1 METDAIRFLVGTD
14 GKATAVQVD
23 LGVWRQIVAALEE
36 AEDVALAQ
44 AALAELAAAGG
55 DPEKAGWLRLE
66 DVEPSWAGEGKLWE
80 LRFQGQDL
88 KYRFIYFA
96 HSGRR
101 FIVLHGFCK
110 KTKKTPIRE
119 LNIARGRIQDYLERQ
134 P

>member
-1 METDAIRFLVGTD
+1 MSEQANWKVELYERPD
-14 GKATAVQVD
+14 GSSPVVEF
-23 LGVWRQIVAALEE
+23 IEE
-36 AEDVALAQ
+36 QSRSNQ
-44 AALAELAAAGG
+44 AKILAELDDLAEFGLVPRGNKLA
-55 DPEKAGWLRLE
+55 PL
-66 DVEPSWAGEGKLWE
+66 EGKLWE

-110 KTKKTPIRE
+110 KTQKTPIRE
-119 LNIARGRIQDYLERQ
+119 LNIARDRMQDYLERQ